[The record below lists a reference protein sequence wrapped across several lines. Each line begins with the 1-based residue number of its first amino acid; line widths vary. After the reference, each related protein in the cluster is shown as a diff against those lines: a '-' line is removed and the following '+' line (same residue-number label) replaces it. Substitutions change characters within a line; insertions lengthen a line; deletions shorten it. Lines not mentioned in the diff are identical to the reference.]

1 MKKIITLIS
10 AFSIGLTLYCQ
21 ENKNVVYSQKL
32 DELVAA
38 YAKIGKFD
46 GTVLVASKGQI
57 ILSKG
62 FGYSN
67 FASKKPNQPNSIFQI
82 YSVTKS
88 FTSTLILKLVE
99 EKKLSLQDKLS
110 RFYPNFPYADSITI
124 EHLLTHTSGLFD
136 HTKGYTGKDYSEAN
150 FIAFLSSKPLDVK
163 PGTAWSYSNSG
174 YSLLGFIAQK
184 VTGLS
189 YEHCIRKYIFEVA
202 GMKASGFDF
211 KHLKNQNKTTGYQ
224 VFTDQKKIEAQI
236 YDSSSTFAAGAIY
249 STSED
254 LFKYHQALQSNVL
267 LSKEM
272 TAKAY
277 SPFMNGYGYGWMISE
292 FEGQKIVAH
301 SGGADGYRSY
311 FTNIPEKDICIVL
324 LSNNENANLH
334 GLNQKITQLLFDKP
348 YNIPSQIKINKN
360 ELVTYVG
367 TYKKEDLFSIYVQ
380 FENGKLLAQA
390 SNQMP
395 THLLPQG
402 NHLFYVDEIDGFIR
416 FDLLNKQLELK
427 QQDRNILF
435 DKIEAKWGIN
445 GSATENGWDG
455 KDIELIENKAKKG
468 VWQLYGVKLKAGE
481 LKFRYNSDW
490 TFNYGMGS
498 KGKSFESFGENI
510 KVETG
515 TYDITLDLSN
525 TNKPKYKFLLIK

>member
-1 MKKIITLIS
+1 MT
-10 AFSIGLTLYCQ
+10 AH
-21 ENKNVVYSQKL
+21 
-32 DELVAA
+32 
-38 YAKIGKFD
+38 AKIGKFN
-46 GTVLVASKGQI
+46 GTILVSSKGE
-57 ILSKG
+57 ILLNKG
-62 FGYSN
+62 YGFSN
-67 FASKKPNQPNSIFQI
+67 IRTRQLNQSNSIFQI
-82 YSVTKS
+82 YSVTKT
-88 FTSTLILKLVE
+88 FTATLILKLVE
-99 EKKLSLQDKLS
+99 DKKLSLQDKLS
-110 RFYPNFPYADSITI
+110 RFYPNFPKGDSITI
-124 EHLLTHTSGLFD
+124 EHLLTHTSGIFD
-136 HTKGYTGKDYSEAN
+136 HSKGYTGKDYKEAS
-150 FIAFLSSKPLDVK
+150 FIAFLSIKPLDFK
-163 PGTAWSYSNSG
+163 PGSAWSYSNSG

-189 YEHCIRKYIFEVA
+189 YEQCIRKYIFEVA

-211 KHLKNQNKTTGYQ
+211 KHLNNANKTIGYQ
-224 VFTDQKKIEAQI
+224 VFNEQEKIEVRI

-324 LSNNENANLH
+324 LNNNENSNLD
-334 GLNQKITQLLFDKP
+334 GLNQKIIHLLYNKP
-348 YNIPSQIKINKN
+348 YHIPSQIKMSAS
-360 ELVTYVG
+360 ELQKYEG
-367 TYKKEDLFSIYVQ
+367 TYKKDGLFSIYVR

-395 THLLPQG
+395 ATLLPNG
-402 NHLFYVDEIDGFIR
+402 KNLFYVDEINGFIG
-416 FDLLNKQLELK
+416 FDSLNNHMELT
-427 QQDRNILF
+427 QNGRNTVF

-455 KDIELIENKAKKG
+455 IDLELIENKAKKG
-468 VWQLYGVKLKAGE
+468 VWELYGVKLKTGE

-490 TFNYGMGS
+490 TFNYGIGS
-498 KGKSFESFGENI
+498 NGKTIQPYGENI
-510 KVETG
+510 KVEG
-515 TYDITLDLSN
+515 GIYDIALNLSN
-525 TNKPKYKFLLIK
+525 LNKPDLKLHLSK